1 MLIKRFVTSFPRL
14 LALILLALIGTLIL
28 PPAAPLVAQYH
39 WSLQQRIPD
48 YDDEARTPYLVADQN
63 RTVHAFNYQPVGDRE
78 MAIFYRQ
85 WTVEQRWTTPVD
97 ILLPD
102 TNVPDSLQGVFLDR
116 AGTLHL
122 IYFAGYHIGGN
133 QLRGTI
139 NYSRARAANAGRASA
154 WSTPRAVGEG
164 AGPQTF
170 AALAGDDRGNL
181 IIVYSGQR
189 EGIGLYEVHSADG
202 GDTWS
207 EPVIVS
213 LVYEEERWP
222 MAIQLDMDRQGRLH
236 AVWSLVNANGSGEEI
251 YYAKLEADQVQWSE
265 PILLAARDEGDYDA
279 NWASI
284 IVRRDELFVIYHD
297 GFPPT
302 RWMRRS
308 TDGGQTWTAP
318 VRPFPHQGTYV
329 YAVLLTD
336 SNEVLHMILGNRTT
350 DVPAIYGMW
359 HSVWLGEDWSALEAV
374 VSGPNTAHFAPENP
388 QAVISQG
395 NTLLVTWDNDIPR
408 DHLNGAWYSYTILD
422 APELPV
428 VPLPNPT
435 ATPTPPATATPTKLP
450 PTPTP
455 TPRAVLSGQSE
466 DLAATTGMNNPAAPV
481 IVGVAPVALLIAV
494 AIVVQRLY
502 YRAR

>member
-14 LALILLALIGTLIL
+14 LALVLLALIGTLIL
-28 PPAAPLVAQYH
+28 SPAAPLVAQYR
-39 WSLQQRIPD
+39 WSPQQRIPD
-48 YDDEARTPYLVADQN
+48 YDDQASAPYLVADQN
-63 RTVHAFNYQPVGDRE
+63 RTVHAFNYQPVSDDGE

-85 WTVEQRWTTPVD
+85 WTPDLGWTTPVD
-97 ILLPD
+97 ILLPE

-122 IYFAGYHIGGN
+122 IYFAGYHVGGN
-133 QLRGTI
+133 QLKGTI
-139 NYSRARAANAGRASA
+139 NYSRALAVNAGRASA

-170 AALAGDDRGNL
+170 AALTGDDRGNL
-181 IIVYSGQR
+181 SIVYSGQR

-213 LVYEEERWP
+213 LVYEEEHWP
-222 MAIQLDMDRQGRLH
+222 MAIQLDMDREGRLH
-236 AVWSLVNANGSGEEI
+236 AVWTLVNAAGLGEGI
-251 YYAKLEADQVQWSE
+251 YYARLEADRARWSE
-265 PILLAARDEGDYDA
+265 PILLAARDEGDLA
-279 NWASI
+279 ACWASI
-284 IVRRDELFVIYHD
+284 IVYRDELFVIYYD

-329 YAVLLTD
+329 YAVLLID

-350 DVPAIYGMW
+350 DGIHGMW
-359 HSVWLGEDWSALEAV
+359 HSEWLGEHWSALEAI
-374 VSGPNTAHFAPENP
+374 VSGPKTMHFDPENP

-395 NTLLVTWDNDIPR
+395 NTLLVTWESDILR
-408 DHLNGAWYSYTILD
+408 DHLNGAWYSYTVLD

-428 VPLPNPT
+428 VPLPNLT
-435 ATPTPPATATPTKLP
+435 ATPTPPATATPTTLL
-450 PTPTP
+450 PTPTS

-466 DLAATTGMNNPAAPV
+466 DLAAATGMNDPAAPV
-481 IVGVAPVALLIAV
+481 IVGVAPVVLLIAV